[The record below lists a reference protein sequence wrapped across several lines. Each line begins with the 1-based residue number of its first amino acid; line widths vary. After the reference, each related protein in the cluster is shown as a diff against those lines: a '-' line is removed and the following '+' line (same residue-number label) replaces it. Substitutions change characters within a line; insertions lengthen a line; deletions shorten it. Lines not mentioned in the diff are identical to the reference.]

1 MNNAAIASQLDE
13 LLDVDREYLDR
24 ANAGALPRIA
34 PRRFKTEG
42 RAWLPVFH
50 TRHGDRHYT
59 ALFSNTALA
68 HRLDRTHDWVVIY
81 SDGPH
86 EDHQAT
92 VVTAHAGPL
101 SGERVV
107 RGRERECEAHYASRR
122 EAVRRPA

>member
-1 MNNAAIASQLDE
+1 MQGVWGLWTATCFECVSIA
-13 LLDVDREYLDR
+13 
-24 ANAGALPRIA
+24 
-34 PRRFKTEG
+34 
-42 RAWLPVFH
+42 RAWLPVLH
-50 TRHGDRHYT
+50 PRHGDRHYT

-81 SDGPH
+81 RDGPH

-92 VVTAHAGPL
+92 VVTAHVGPL

-107 RGRERECEAHYASRR
+107 RGRERECETYYARRR